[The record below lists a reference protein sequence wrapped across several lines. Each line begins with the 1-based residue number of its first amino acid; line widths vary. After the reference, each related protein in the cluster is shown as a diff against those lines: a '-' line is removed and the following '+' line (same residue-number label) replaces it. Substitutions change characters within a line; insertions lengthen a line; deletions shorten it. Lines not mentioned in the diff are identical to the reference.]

1 MNDSPNFPA
10 AAATLNYQYMW
21 KHYRMCSHKFI
32 VSVDSVKFYL
42 MRKQQNWYSMFDL
55 LTKLL
60 VNDPDQK
67 FMQPYHTNAM

>member
-1 MNDSPNFPA
+1 
-10 AAATLNYQYMW
+10 
-21 KHYRMCSHKFI
+21 MCSHKFI

-67 FMQPYHTNAM
+67 FMQPYHTTAM